1 MRKRTGRERFGGAA
15 IGTDL
20 NYEGITTKLL
30 HGVVDERYRIG
41 TDLNYEGITTNL

>member
-20 NYEGITTKLL
+20 NYEGITTVRAAAAIVNTVKI
-30 HGVVDERYRIG
+30 IG
-41 TDLNYEGITTNL
+41 TDLNYEGITT

>member
-20 NYEGITTKLL
+20 NYEGITTFPVIVAIRVMK
-30 HGVVDERYRIG
+30 E
-41 TDLNYEGITTNL
+41 EEK